1 MDALPHHYTAVASCS
16 AARSGVIVA
25 AEGVPDL
32 ESDAPTQFGGPGN
45 QWSPEELLMAAV
57 ADCFVLTFRAIST
70 ASDVSWTTI
79 ECNATGTLDRVERN
93 NLFTEIALTVSV
105 TAGADVNNKL
115 LERLLHK
122 AEEACL
128 ITNSLSAPVS
138 LSVTIHQG

>member
-16 AARSGVIVA
+16 PARSGVIVA

-79 ECNATGTLDRVERN
+79 ECSATGTLDRVERN